1 MNRINYALFVVT
13 MVLLASIVALFT
25 PNLQD
30 ESRMIIP
37 GTVQVLATL
46 ATHHDDKDDKK

>member
-13 MVLLASIVALFT
+13 IVCIVPLFT
-25 PNLQD
+25 PNLKD

-37 GTVQVLATL
+37 GAVQVLATL